1 MLLERITYTVRG
13 NGRLLLVLKKR
24 KAAGE
29 VGGNGIVKESV
40 DSKPLIYLFSFY
52 LLVCFKF
59 VLSRLSMRI

>member
-24 KAAGE
+24 KAE
-29 VGGNGIVKESV
+29 VGGTGIVKESV